1 MPSPGIASPEQLAM
15 LTLALADYCRRTD
28 IKSGTDAHEEA
39 ARLVMALFN
48 NGAQTVEALTTA
60 LDVFSGRESVQR
72 DQQLQGA
79 PSPPKFFSAKVRAS
93 L

>member
-1 MPSPGIASPEQLAM
+1 M

-28 IKSGTDAHEEA
+28 IKSGTEAHEDA

-48 NGAQTVEALTTA
+48 NGTQTEEALTAA
-60 LDVFSGRESVQR
+60 LDVFSGRENIHR
-72 DQQLQGA
+72 DQQPQGE